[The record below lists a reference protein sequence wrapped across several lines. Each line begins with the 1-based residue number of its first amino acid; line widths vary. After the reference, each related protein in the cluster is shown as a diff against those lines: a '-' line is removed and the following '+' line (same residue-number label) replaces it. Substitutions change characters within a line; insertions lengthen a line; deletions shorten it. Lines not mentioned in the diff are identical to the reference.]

1 MADCMEEK
9 DELLLHDD
17 VRVQHIATV
26 SSTLL
31 QHSRE
36 ALLATL
42 QHDAAARQCLTRFL
56 AGSGER
62 RRAPAACLRPRTPCS
77 RTLAQTTAGSSALL
91 VCLEREGSRQ
101 SATDEAE

>member
-1 MADCMEEK
+1 MADCRGQK
-9 DELLLHDD
+9 DELLHDD
-17 VRVQHIATV
+17 ARVQHIATV

-31 QHSRE
+31 QHSGK

-42 QHDAAARQCLTRFL
+42 QQDAAARQCLTRFL

-77 RTLAQTTAGSSALL
+77 RTLAHHRRVLSVAGLL
-91 VCLEREGSRQ
+91 GEGGLKTGGSQ
-101 SATDEAE
+101 